1 MVKTP
6 RGVCSISYH
15 QQIPRSLPNKSPPSR
30 LFTSFLHLL
39 WMPLVLKQRIRN
51 SNSWKLLQALVKT
64 IDLHKIPKLPI
75 LHYTLHIYWEKWL
88 VSSPNNFIAIRQKD
102 LNPTTLRA
110 ALNHWLHTFRDLKF
124 DGKPSRNRDFR
135 LCSVFHGVK
144 QHSLRLLLWR
154 RCQTTS
160 SRGGNYLLRAGI
172 CTFISRWLVLRP
184 LKRKGCEACWLILIG
199 FRSKGSFV
207 PSEFCWW
214 TLRTC
219 TYVYIYIYTGMYI
232 YIYID
237 IQQYIYIYTYVQD
250 ILAYIHINSND

>member
-1 MVKTP
+1 MAFPSVESDGKNTT
-6 RGVCSISYH
+6 GCTFDF
-15 QQIPRSLPNKSPPSR
+15 IPSTDSQEAGR

-51 SNSWKLLQALVKT
+51 SNSWKLVQALVKT

-88 VSSPNNFIAIRQKD
+88 VSSPNNFTAIWQKD

-144 QHSLRLLLWR
+144 QHSLGLLLWR

-160 SRGGNYLLRAGI
+160 SRGGI
-172 CTFISRWLVLRP
+172 IS
-184 LKRKGCEACWLILIG
+184 
-199 FRSKGSFV
+199 SV
-207 PSEFCWW
+207 PEFALSSPGDW
-214 TLRTC
+214 
-219 TYVYIYIYTGMYI
+219 YS
-232 YIYID
+232 D
-237 IQQYIYIYTYVQD
+237 P
-250 ILAYIHINSND
+250 